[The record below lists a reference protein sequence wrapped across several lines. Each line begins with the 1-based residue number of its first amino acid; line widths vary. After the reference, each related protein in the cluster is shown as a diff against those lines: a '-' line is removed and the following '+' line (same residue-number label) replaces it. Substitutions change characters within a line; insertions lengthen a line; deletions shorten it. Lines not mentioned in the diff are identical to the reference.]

1 MVLQRS
7 RSPRVRRE
15 PVDAT
20 VARLKTFIDRME
32 RRYECS
38 SEVMAAEVA
47 SGKARDTAEVARWL
61 SDYRTLRFL
70 TGSGGQETPTG
81 TTTTS

>member
-1 MVLQRS
+1 M
-7 RSPRVRRE
+7 RRE
-15 PVDAT
+15 SIDAT
-20 VARLKTFIDRME
+20 VSRLRTFIARME

-61 SDYRTLRFL
+61 SDYQTLQSLLARVDHDD
-70 TGSGGQETPTG
+70 PTA

>member
-1 MVLQRS
+1 
-7 RSPRVRRE
+7 
-15 PVDAT
+15 
-20 VARLKTFIDRME
+20 ME

-61 SDYRTLRFL
+61 SDYRTLQYL
-70 TGSGGQETPTG
+70 TRNGDHETLTG
-81 TTTTS
+81 TTATS

>member
-1 MVLQRS
+1 M
-7 RSPRVRRE
+7 RRE

-20 VARLKTFIDRME
+20 IARLKTFIGRME

-70 TGSGGQETPTG
+70 TGGGGQETPTG

>member
-1 MVLQRS
+1 MALR
-7 RSPRVRRE
+7 RSPGLRVRRE
-15 PVDAT
+15 DVDT
-20 VARLKTFIDRME
+20 TIARLRTFIDRME

-47 SGKARDTAEVARWL
+47 SGKSRDTAEVARWL
-61 SDYRTLRFL
+61 SDYRTLQFL
-70 TGSGGQETPTG
+70 TRDGDQETPSG

>member
-20 VARLKTFIDRME
+20 IARLKTFIDRME

-61 SDYRTLRFL
+61 IDYQTLQYLTRNSDRETL
-70 TGSGGQETPTG
+70 TG

>member
-1 MVLQRS
+1 
-7 RSPRVRRE
+7 
-15 PVDAT
+15 
-20 VARLKTFIDRME
+20 ME

-61 SDYRTLRFL
+61 SDYRLLLSL
-70 TGSGGQETPTG
+70 TESDDPDVLTS

>member
-1 MVLQRS
+1 MVLQRTS
-7 RSPRVRRE
+7 RLRVRRE
-15 PVDAT
+15 PVEAT
-20 VARLKTFIDRME
+20 IARLQTFIARME

-47 SGKARDTAEVARWL
+47 SGQARDTAEVARWL
-61 SDYRTLRFL
+61 SDFRTLQYL
-70 TGSGGQETPTG
+70 TRYSDPETLTG

>member
-1 MVLQRS
+1 MTMTLERTPS
-7 RSPRVRRE
+7 LRVRRE
-15 PVDAT
+15 SIDVT
-20 VARLKTFIDRME
+20 VSRLRTFIARME

-61 SDYRTLRFL
+61 SDYQTLQYL
-70 TGSGGQETPTG
+70 TQKDERQ
-81 TTTTS
+81 

>member
-7 RSPRVRRE
+7 SSPRVRRE
-15 PVDAT
+15 SVDAT
-20 VARLKTFIDRME
+20 ITRLKTFIDRME

-61 SDYRTLRFL
+61 NDYRTLQYL
-70 TGSGGQETPTG
+70 TRKDG
-81 TTTTS
+81 TTAGRQSG

>member
-1 MVLQRS
+1 
-7 RSPRVRRE
+7 
-15 PVDAT
+15 
-20 VARLKTFIDRME
+20 ME

-61 SDYRTLRFL
+61 SDYRTLQSL
-70 TGSGGQETPTG
+70 LASVDHETPTG
-81 TTTTS
+81 TTITG

>member
-1 MVLQRS
+1 MVLRRS
-7 RSPRVRRE
+7 RAPRVRRE
-15 PVDAT
+15 SVDT
-20 VARLKTFIDRME
+20 TIARLKTFIDRME

-38 SEVMAAEVA
+38 SEVMAVEVA

-61 SDYRTLRFL
+61 SDYRLLLSL
-70 TGSGGQETPTG
+70 TESEDPDVLTS

>member
-1 MVLQRS
+1 MALRRS
-7 RSPRVRRE
+7 RGLRVRRE
-15 PVDAT
+15 DVDT
-20 VARLKTFIDRME
+20 TIARLRTFIDRME

-47 SGKARDTAEVARWL
+47 SGKSRDTAEVARWL
-61 SDYRTLRFL
+61 SDYRLLQSL
-70 TGSGGQETPTG
+70 TEADDHDVRTA

>member
-1 MVLQRS
+1 MVLRRTS
-7 RSPRVRRE
+7 KLRVRRE
-15 PVDAT
+15 PVEAT
-20 VARLKTFIDRME
+20 IERLETFIARME

-61 SDYRTLRFL
+61 SDYRTLQYL
-70 TGSGGQETPTG
+70 TRDGDRETPIG